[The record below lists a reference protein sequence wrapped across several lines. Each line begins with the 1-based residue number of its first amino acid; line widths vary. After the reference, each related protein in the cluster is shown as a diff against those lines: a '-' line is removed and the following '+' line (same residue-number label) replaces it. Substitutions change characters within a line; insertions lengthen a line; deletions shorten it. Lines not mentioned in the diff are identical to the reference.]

1 MTQIIDAYLG
11 LAALRQAGYRS
22 TATAVAELVDNSIE
36 AEATDIE
43 IIAISRSTMISSRT
57 SNQVESIAVLDNGV
71 GMPPEVL
78 ENCLSLGWGTRLST
92 RGGLGRFGFG
102 LKGSSIS
109 QARRVDV
116 FSWIEKGEVYRSYLD
131 LDQIKDGK
139 LTELP
144 EVERTELPLDIQKC
158 FGDRLGS
165 SGTLVWWT
173 DLDQV
178 DLRRAETL
186 VSRVNRDLCRI
197 YRHFLDDCDDYGSKR
212 NIRVH
217 MLQAEKQELSK
228 SADLMA
234 NDPLYLLTPNN
245 LDGYGSRA
253 TNEPHTEPFEIDV
266 KYSVG
271 ELEQTSK
278 VGFRFT
284 LALPTIQNLTGNSPQ
299 GRHYA
304 KNTGISFVR
313 AGREIDFG
321 AFGFLDSSEPRHR
334 WWGAEIR
341 FEPVLDELFGV
352 TNNKQEV
359 RAIKRLDP
367 DMIEML
373 ADAESQGD
381 YRGKLLLD
389 INKILNENIS
399 AMMRIIKGRREGANK
414 LKEKRGLTQRV
425 NEDVKKSASP
435 TESAQHASELTTEEK
450 VQERVKLLLND
461 DASLSQGDAEII
473 ASATIDYKVDLQTA
487 DWPGQLFLD
496 RRPVA
501 NASVGIINRN
511 TNFYDKFWVYLEE
524 NSDRKGF
531 EALEVLMMS
540 LVRAEDELV
549 REYDREIFER
559 FRERWGF
566 WAEKLIKHAGS

>member
-36 AEATDIE
+36 AGAIDID
-43 IIAISRSTMISSRT
+43 IIAISRSAMISRKT
-57 SNQVESIAVLDNGV
+57 SNRVESIAVLDNGG

-78 ENCLSLGWGTRLST
+78 ENCLSLGWGTRLET
-92 RGGLGRFGFG
+92 REGLGRFGFG

-116 FSWIEKGEVYRSYLD
+116 FSWIEAGEVYRSYLD
-131 LDQIKDGK
+131 LDEIRDGK
-139 LTELP
+139 LTDLP
-144 EVERTELPLDIQKC
+144 SVERAELPLDIQKC
-158 FGDRLGS
+158 FGDKLGPTGS
-165 SGTLVWWT
+165 LVWWT
-173 DLDQV
+173 ELDQV

-186 VSRVNRDLCRI
+186 VSRVNGELCRI

-212 NIRVH
+212 NIQVH
-217 MLQAEKQELSK
+217 MLQAEQQTLTK
-228 SADLMA
+228 SLDLLA
-234 NDPLYLLTPNN
+234 NDPLYLLRPNN
-245 LDGYGSRA
+245 LDGYRDQS
-253 TNEPHTEPFEIDV
+253 TNESHTEPFPVEV
-266 KYSVG
+266 KYLAGDVVK
-271 ELEQTSK
+271 TSK
-278 VGFRFT
+278 IEFRFT
-284 LALPTIQNLTGNSPQ
+284 IAQPTIQSLGGNSAQ

-341 FEPVLDELFGV
+341 FDPILDELFGV

-359 RAIKRLDP
+359 RAIKRLDA
-367 DMIEML
+367 DTMEML
-373 ADAESQGD
+373 ADAESHGD
-381 YRGKLLLD
+381 FRGKLLLD
-389 INKILNENIS
+389 INKVLTENIS
-399 AMMRIIKGRREGANK
+399 EMMRIIKGRREGANK
-414 LKEKRGLTQRV
+414 LKDNRGLTQRV
-425 NEDVKKSASP
+425 NEDVKKSGSP
-435 TESAQHASELTTEEK
+435 TESALHASELTDAEK

-461 DASLSQGDAEII
+461 DSSLSKGEAEII
-473 ASATIDYKVDLQTA
+473 ASATLDYKVDLQTS

-511 TNFYDKFWVYLEE
+511 TNFYEKFWVYLEE
-524 NSDRKGF
+524 HADRKGF